1 MESRILRLH
10 HVTATVTDPHEDVWF
25 YTRILGLRLV
35 KKTVNFD
42 HSGVYHFYYGDRLG
56 QPSTLMTTF
65 PYGGQGVRMGVK
77 GAGQVT
83 VTSFSVP
90 PGSLGRWADHLDAH
104 GVRFH
109 PVPSRFGEEALM
121 IEDPSGLNL
130 ELREGAGDTRAPW
143 VTSEI
148 DAEMAIRGIHGVTLV
163 VRTAASSV
171 FFLATMLGFRSVG
184 TVRRRTR
191 MAVGPGGPGH
201 LVEILESEF
210 APQAM
215 NGLGTVHHVALAIP
229 DAEAQADLRTRLVAA
244 GFQVTEV
251 RDRQY
256 FQSIY
261 FREPGG
267 VLYEVATEGP
277 GFTVDESEA
286 ELGRGLKL
294 PPWVEGDRE
303 RIEAALPMI
312 HLD

>member
-1 MESRILRLH
+1 MESHILRLH

-42 HSGVYHFYYGDRLG
+42 SSGVYHFYYGNRVG

-65 PYGGQGVRMGVK
+65 PYGGHGVRMGVK
-77 GAGQVT
+77 GAGQIT

-90 PGSLGRWADHLDAH
+90 PGSLGHWADHLDAH
-104 GVRFH
+104 GIPFH
-109 PVPSRFGEEALM
+109 SVPSRFGEEAFM

-130 ELREGAGDTRAPW
+130 ELREGVGDARPPW
-143 VTSEI
+143 VTGEV
-148 DAEMAIRGIHGVTLV
+148 DARMAIRGIHGVTLV
-163 VRTAASSV
+163 VRRAAPSV
-171 FFLATMLGFRSVG
+171 AFLTEMLGFREVAS
-184 TVRRRTR
+184 VRRRTR
-191 MAVGPGGPGH
+191 LAVGAGGPGH
-201 LVEILESEF
+201 LIEILESEF

-215 NGLGTVHHVALAIP
+215 NGLGTVHHVALATP
-229 DAEAQADLRTRLVAA
+229 DAEAQAGLRARLVAA
-244 GFQVTEV
+244 GYSVTEV

-277 GFTVDESEA
+277 GFLVDEPEP

-294 PPWVEGDRE
+294 PPWVEGSRE
-303 RIEAALPMI
+303 KIEAALPVI
-312 HLD
+312 HPD